1 MKAIVNPKHIL
12 EQNVVYSKDM
22 SINESEQLQQSGIDL
37 RLKKAYRITGA
48 AEFRLTTSVKPS
60 AIELQLVDNCY
71 LFKAGEQYSLDFVED
86 VSVPED
92 MAALIINRSSIN
104 RNVGFCTSGLFD
116 PGYRS
121 QGGCGAMF
129 RPTIDVK
136 IEKGF
141 RMAQI
146 VFFRSEAA
154 SLYNGQYQDSKEKAD
169 LPK

>member
-12 EQNVVYSKDM
+12 EQKIVYSKDNPL
-22 SINESEQLQQSGIDL
+22 NEEEQLQQSGIDL
-37 RLKKAYRITGA
+37 RLKKAYRVVGA
-48 AEFRLTTSVKPS
+48 AEFKLDSSTKPL
-60 AIELQLVDNCY
+60 AVELQLVDNCY
-71 LFKAGEQYSLDFVED
+71 LFKAGEQYSLDFIED

-92 MAALIINRSSIN
+92 MAALIINRSTIN
-104 RNVGFCTSGLFD
+104 RHVGVCNSGLFD

-136 IEKGF
+136 IERGF

-154 SLYNGQYQDSKEKAD
+154 SLYNGQYQDSKEKQ
-169 LPK
+169 K